1 MGIALRR
8 QAAVAILLAL
18 LVISGCTDARP
29 DDAIPR
35 TPSSSAAPTTP
46 SPTVDPHAAAKAEV
60 LAAYRGFWRAATDAE
75 ARPNRK
81 HPQLTRYAT
90 DEALAAE
97 QATIVLYR
105 QQGIVGRGEPR
116 LSPEVV
122 ALNQQPGSAVIA
134 DCLDLTGVDAVYRS
148 TGESA
153 IAPGQS
159 RRHRATATAVRR
171 DGRWVIRELT
181 ADRKQPC

>member
-1 MGIALRR
+1 MRVSASRTAAAL
-8 QAAVAILLAL
+8 LLAL
-18 LVISGCTDARP
+18 MTVGGCNDARP
-29 DDAIPR
+29 D
-35 TPSSSAAPTTP
+35 SAPTTP
-46 SPTVDPHAAAKAEV
+46 ATTPESTSSTPAPDPQASAKAEV
-60 LAAYRGFWRAATDAE
+60 LAAYRGFWTAATAAE
-75 ARPNRK
+75 ARPNRT
-81 HPQLTRYAT
+81 HPQLAKYAT

-105 QQGIVGRGEPR
+105 QQGIVGRGEPKLR
-116 LSPEVV
+116 PVVV
-122 ALNQQPGSAVIA
+122 ALNLQPGSATIT

-153 IAPGQS
+153 IAPKQS

-171 DGRWVIRELT
+171 DGRWVIRELV